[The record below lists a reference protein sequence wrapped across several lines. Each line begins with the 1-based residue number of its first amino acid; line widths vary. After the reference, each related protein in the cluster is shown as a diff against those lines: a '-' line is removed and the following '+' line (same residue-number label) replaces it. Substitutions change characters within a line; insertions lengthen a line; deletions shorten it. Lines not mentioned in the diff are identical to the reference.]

1 MARSKFTARKSTG
14 GKGPRKQCGGGSG
27 SARRSAPPSAI
38 GLKPPSD
45 YSSSDESVSND
56 EQKRIDD
63 QVATGGQND
72 GDRLDSTGQLK
83 STEAEQPDTLD
94 LCDSNDKPAKRLKTT
109 ESNQINSTDE
119 LKTLEDSEKQLVLGI
134 DIGEKWFKPE
144 DIKVSIVDNHLEISA
159 NREEKTDRWFVERRY
174 SGKFVLPGN
183 LIEEEMSYRVDDPGV
198 LKITIPK
205 SPKTVIDLTSDEMP
219 VENDGQ

>member
-14 GKGPRKQCGGGSG
+14 GKGPRKCGGGSG
-27 SARRSAPPSAI
+27 CARKAAPPSTI

-174 SGKFVLPGN
+174 SGKFFLPGN
-183 LIEEEMSYRVDDPGV
+183 LIEEEMNYRVDDPGV